1 MPEEINRRCTD
12 GLCDYLFPTDHFAN
26 EDLLAEE
33 IPLERIFF
41 VGNVMID
48 TLLKH
53 KKLARGLGLLEHG
66 GLKPST
72 FATLT
77 LHRPSNVD
85 DPVILQG
92 ILDALSEIAK
102 EIPIVFPIHPRTRKM
117 VGQFG
122 LGEYFSDTDKPQ
134 GLWMTDPLGYLEFL
148 HLNMHAMMVIT
159 DSGGLQEEAT
169 VLGVPCITLRNNTE
183 RPITCEVGT
192 NFIVGNSRDNILNQ
206 AFKILSRDLLSGRVP
221 EKWDGKA
228 AERIVEILVK
238 LDSGI

>member
-1 MPEEINRRCTD
+1 
-12 GLCDYLFPTDHFAN
+12 
-26 EDLLAEE
+26 
-33 IPLERIFF
+33 
-41 VGNVMID
+41 
-48 TLLKH
+48 
-53 KKLARGLGLLEHG
+53 
-66 GLKPST
+66 
-72 FATLT
+72 
-77 LHRPSNVD
+77 
-85 DPVILQG
+85 
-92 ILDALSEIAK
+92 
-102 EIPIVFPIHPRTRKM
+102 
-117 VGQFG
+117 
-122 LGEYFSDTDKPQ
+122 
-134 GLWMTDPLGYLEFL
+134 MTDPLGYLEFL

-228 AERIVEILVK
+228 AERIVEILVE